1 MTKDQNYV
9 KVIKEYIKEQCQDPF
24 DLESVA
30 TSLVNI
36 TSGRVA
42 SEEVEESMKGV
53 PQKGREMFNQFTKER
68 FGDEKKRNFR
78 DPIPKTVVRT
88 FSAMKKCLSSDKDR
102 KIMIDTEVLFRR
114 LLAVS
119 KNRDVNMR
127 KVFSYELA
135 AVLPLMFHDGGS
147 MRKTNKADL
156 AKSWKQIRMKF
167 LPFLVRIPRRH
178 RSLLHTSLMAWQ
190 CVRP

>member
-1 MTKDQNYV
+1 MTKDQNDV
-9 KVIKEYIKEQCQDPF
+9 KVFKEYVKEQCQDPYH
-24 DLESVA
+24 LASVA

-42 SEEVEESMKGV
+42 SEEVEKSMKGV

-68 FGDEKKRNFR
+68 LGDEKKRNFW
-78 DPIPKTVVRT
+78 DPIPNTVVKI
-88 FSAMKKCLSSDKDR
+88 FSTMKKCLYSDRDR

-119 KNRDVNMR
+119 KNRNVNMCN
-127 KVFSYELA
+127 VLSYELA
-135 AVLPLMFHDGGS
+135 AVPPSMFHDDGS
-147 MRKTNKADL
+147 MRETNKADL
-156 AKSWKQIRMKF
+156 AKKQIWMKF
-167 LPFLVRIPRRH
+167 VSFLLRIPRRH

-190 CVRP
+190 CVGP